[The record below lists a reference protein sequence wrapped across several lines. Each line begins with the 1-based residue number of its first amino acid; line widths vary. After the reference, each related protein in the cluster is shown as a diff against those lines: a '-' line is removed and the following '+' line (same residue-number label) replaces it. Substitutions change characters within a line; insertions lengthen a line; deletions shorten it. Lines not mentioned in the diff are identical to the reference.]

1 MLNITVNNLGGVTVF
16 RFAGTMTLPVAD
28 RLRLAVQ
35 NECRV
40 RVAVLDLAHV
50 SAMDAAGLGT
60 LVSLWNW
67 SKTSGRTLK
76 LMNVP
81 PKIEELLA
89 LTNLNSIFEF
99 CSAREMLELL
109 CRAFHEVEGS
119 VSGTMTEDADD
130 TPLTPPAIQPVT
142 EAML

>member
-1 MLNITVNNLGGVTVF
+1 MLNITVNNLGGVAVY

-109 CRAFHEVEGS
+109 CRAFHEVEGL
-119 VSGTMTEDADD
+119 VSGTKTEDADD
-130 TPLTPPAIQPVT
+130 TPLTLPAIQAVT